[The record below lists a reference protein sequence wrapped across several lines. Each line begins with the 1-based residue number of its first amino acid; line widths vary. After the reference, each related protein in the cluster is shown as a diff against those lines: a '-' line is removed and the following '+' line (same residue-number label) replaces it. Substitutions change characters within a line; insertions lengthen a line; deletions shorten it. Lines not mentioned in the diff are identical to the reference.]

1 MQEFSNILR
10 QRLGARPE
18 PQAHPDPDILT
29 AFAEQVLT
37 PGEREKILG
46 HLAACAP
53 CREVV
58 ALSLPVMQDE
68 QVVLK
73 AVKPRFW
80 SVGIRWVAVA
90 AMVIIGVTLAVQQP
104 WKEKRQTQT
113 TQTTTEPIATTVA
126 PAKDTLDRKEQPAPA
141 AEAQ

>member
-10 QRLGARPE
+10 HRLGTRPE

-29 AFAEQVLT
+29 AYAEQVLT
-37 PGEREKILG
+37 PVEREKILG
-46 HLAACAP
+46 HLSACAP

-68 QVVLK
+68 QIVLMP
-73 AVKPRFW
+73 AKPRFW

-90 AMVIIGVTLAVQQP
+90 AMVIIAVTLAVQQP
-104 WKEKRQTQT
+104 WKERRHTIM
-113 TQTTTEPIATTVA
+113 EPLATAVA
-126 PAKDTLDRKEQPAPA
+126 PAKD
-141 AEAQ
+141 